1 VATVHVERATSEMA
15 VFDGELPLSERQL
28 ERLAEQ
34 VAVRIEKRKR
44 SRREWA
50 SERKLDSNT
59 VLSDCGCRG

>member
-59 VLSDCGCRG
+59 VLSDCGCGA